1 MSGMF
6 SKAVAFN
13 QPLNNWDTSNVT
25 NMSSMFDMSDM
36 QTKGYF
42 NQDISNWNVSK
53 VTNMTNMFKNSR
65 FSRNIRKWK
74 VPNIK
79 SEPSWF
85 ALWAPLNSYS
95 QYKPM
100 WWSN

>member
-79 SEPSWF
+79 SEPS
-85 ALWAPLNSYS
+85 
-95 QYKPM
+95 
-100 WWSN
+100 